1 MSPVTFTV
9 LTRYPHLQTYCAPV
23 GLVITVSGSILSSFS
38 KQVWHLIATQ
48 GVMCAIGNGLLWSPS
63 SLYLDQWFVRKKG
76 LALGVMWAAKSIT
89 GVALPFV
96 ANASLS
102 HFGSSTTLRAWAV
115 ITVLYPRFG
124 V

>member
-1 MSPVTFTV
+1 MSPVTFTL
-9 LTRYPHLQTYCAPV
+9 LTRYPHLQTYCAPA
-23 GLVITVSGSILSSFS
+23 GLTITLIGSILSSFS

-63 SLYLDQWFVRKKG
+63 SLYQWFLRKKG

-96 ANASLS
+96 AATSLT
-102 HFGSSTTLRAWAV
+102 HFGSSTTLQAWAV
-115 ITVLYPRFG
+115 ITV
-124 V
+124 